1 MKINDIHIKMFRA
14 GSGDCI
20 LLEFEKADF
29 RILIDGGFVET
40 YQQELRPYLRMLS
53 KKGKHINLL
62 IISHIDQDHINGIKA
77 LLKENENS
85 NSPKI
90 IQIDE
95 VWFNGFRHTEVK
107 RDKKDISHYEEAV
120 LRTLAN
126 KNSYLKKADGSREIS
141 YMQGNSVAELLIK
154 NNYHWN
160 TSVKGSS
167 ISTDTIR
174 HKAFGNITFQILNP
188 TQKILNELAEDW
200 LWMLKAKCKQV
211 IISDNSLFDDAFEGA
226 YIGEHEDWL
235 VVKKDISN
243 DSENKEYNWKLLVEE
258 DDEKADTKLSN
269 RSSIAVL
276 ISYKGINLL
285 FPGDCAIHFFE
296 DRLPDKIDIV
306 KLPHHGSGKNTD
318 KNFIR
323 NTYVSYYLISTNGK
337 HQEHPSPKIIANIL
351 TKAPGHPMIIKNYDV
366 PILEGIGKL
375 EREEIG

>member
-77 LLKENENS
+77 LLKENGNS

-90 IQIDE
+90 VQIDE
-95 VWFNGFRHTEVK
+95 IWFNGFRHTEVK

-160 TSVKGSS
+160 TSV
-167 ISTDTIR
+167 R
-174 HKAFGNITFQILNP
+174 AVQFLL
-188 TQKILNELAEDW
+188 TQ
-200 LWMLKAKCKQV
+200 
-211 IISDNSLFDDAFEGA
+211 
-226 YIGEHEDWL
+226 
-235 VVKKDISN
+235 
-243 DSENKEYNWKLLVEE
+243 
-258 DDEKADTKLSN
+258 
-269 RSSIAVL
+269 
-276 ISYKGINLL
+276 
-285 FPGDCAIHFFE
+285 
-296 DRLPDKIDIV
+296 
-306 KLPHHGSGKNTD
+306 
-318 KNFIR
+318 
-323 NTYVSYYLISTNGK
+323 
-337 HQEHPSPKIIANIL
+337 
-351 TKAPGHPMIIKNYDV
+351 
-366 PILEGIGKL
+366 
-375 EREEIG
+375 